1 MSEKDKGG
9 ATRLIEGVASFQ
21 QQAFAEK
28 ESLFREL
35 SKGQSPSALFIT
47 CSDSR
52 INPNLLTQTDPGELF
67 ILRNAGNIVPPYGS
81 APSGSA
87 ATVEYALAHLKIR
100 DVIVCGHSYCG
111 AVGGLLSPR
120 ALDKL
125 PAMRGWLRHAAG
137 VAQEVEQFGANLS
150 PEERFEL
157 AVERNVVKQIE
168 NLKTHPAIRDAIA
181 ENRVRIHAWVYHFE
195 TGLVTAHD
203 PANARFVSLADAPR
217 PKWTPTTE
225 MPAEGLGSVI

>member
-1 MSEKDKGG
+1 MSEPYKGG
-9 ATRLIEGVASFQ
+9 ATRLIEGVANFQ

-35 SKGQSPSALFIT
+35 AKGQSPSALFIT

-67 ILRNAGNIVPPYGS
+67 ILRNAGNIVPAYGA

-100 DVIVCGHSYCG
+100 DVVVCGHSNCG

-120 ALDKL
+120 ALDRL

-137 VAQEVEQFGANLS
+137 VAQEVEQLGSQLS
-150 PEERFEL
+150 PNDRFEL
-157 AVERNVVKQIE
+157 AVERNVLKQIE
-168 NLKTHPAIRDAIA
+168 NLMTHPAVQDALA
-181 ENRVRIHAWVYHFE
+181 EKRVRIHAWVYHFE
-195 TGLVTAHD
+195 TGTVTAHD
-203 PANARFVSLADAPR
+203 PASPRFVSLADAPR

-225 MPAEGLGSVI
+225 MPAEGLGNVI

>member
-1 MSEKDKGG
+1 MADVDKGG

-35 SKGQSPSALFIT
+35 GKGQSPLALFIT

-52 INPNLLTQTDPGELF
+52 INPNLLTQTEPGELF
-67 ILRNAGNIVPPYGS
+67 ILRNAGNIVPPYAA

-87 ATVEYALAHLKIR
+87 ATVEYALTQLKIR
-100 DVIVCGHSYCG
+100 DVIICGHSKCG
-111 AVGGLLSPR
+111 AVAGLMSPH

-137 VAQEVEQFGANLS
+137 VALDVEQLGKLS
-150 PEERFEL
+150 QEDRFAL
-157 AVERNVVKQIE
+157 AVERNVIKQLE
-168 NLKTHPAIRDAIA
+168 NLKTHPTVAPLATN
-181 ENRVRIHAWVYHFE
+181 EVRLHGWVYDFE
-195 TGLVTAHD
+195 TGLVTAYD
-203 PANARFVSLADAPR
+203 PTSRRFVPLAEAPR
-217 PKWTPTTE
+217 QKWSATAE
-225 MPAEGLGSVI
+225 VPAEGLGTVI